1 MVNAMTKDEAI
12 RITASVLIDV
22 YSRTEDTIAKASIV
36 NAKHN
41 ALNGDKESVAW
52 LYHNLEEFE
61 ELISELK
68 QAMKG
73 EQQ

>member
-1 MVNAMTKDEAI
+1 MTKDEAI

-22 YSRTEDTIAKASIV
+22 YSRTEDTMAKANIV

-41 ALNGDKESVAW
+41 ALEGDKESVVW
-52 LYHNLEEFE
+52 LYHNLEELEQF
-61 ELISELK
+61 ISELK

-73 EQQ
+73 GGDD

>member
-1 MVNAMTKDEAI
+1 MTKEEAI
-12 RITASVLIDV
+12 KITATMLIDV
-22 YSRTEDTIAKASIV
+22 YNCSGTIVKGII
-36 NAKHN
+36 NAKRN

-61 ELISELK
+61 EFISELK

-73 EQQ
+73 E